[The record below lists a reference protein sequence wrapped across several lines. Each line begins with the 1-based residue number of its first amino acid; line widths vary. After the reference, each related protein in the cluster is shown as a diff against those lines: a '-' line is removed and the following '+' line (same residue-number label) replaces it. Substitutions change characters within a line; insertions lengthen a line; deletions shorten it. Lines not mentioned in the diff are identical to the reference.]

1 MGGPFT
7 GRPRDARTPTVHAL
21 QSRPGSKGY
30 ARPRIDGMV
39 PAMNSP
45 THDKTPGSA
54 AAGPAGAASA
64 GDERTTQD
72 ECARQ
77 MLEAMDATRDAPAE
91 LAGIGADLDT
101 GLAIQQHINQL
112 RLDRGEKPVGFKIGF
127 TNRTIWPL
135 YGVKAPIWAP
145 VWDRTA
151 HAADDGS
158 FDASALVS
166 RLNRPRLEPEIV
178 LGLRAAPA
186 GFDPARGGPTAVT
199 LAELEDAI
207 EWVAHGYELVQSPW
221 PDWKFGAGQAMASQS
236 LHGALIVGPRRR
248 VRQARGLA
256 AALSALTIALHKN
269 EEAEAIARGRGSDVL
284 DGPVQA
290 LGHWLHEARQR
301 PARIE
306 PAAGMM
312 ITTGTLTD
320 AQAVTAGQRWQTRLA
335 DEGGALA
342 TCLDAPL
349 ADLLIRL

>member
-1 MGGPFT
+1 MPKAI
-7 GRPRDARTPTVHAL
+7 DE
-21 QSRPGSKGY
+21 KGY

-39 PAMNSP
+39 PPMNSP
-45 THDKTPGSA
+45 IHDKTPASA
-54 AAGPAGAASA
+54 AAGPASLASA
-64 GDERTTQD
+64 GDDR
-72 ECARQ
+72 AMQ

-101 GLAIQQHINQL
+101 GLAIQQRINQL
-112 RLDRGEKPVGFKIGF
+112 RLDRGEKPAGFKIGF

-145 VWDRTA
+145 VWDSTA
-151 HAADDGS
+151 HAANDGS
-158 FDASALVS
+158 FDASALLS

-186 GFDPARGGPTAVT
+186 GFDPARGAPTDAA

-248 VRQARGLA
+248 VRRSRGLA
-256 AALSALTIALHKN
+256 AALSALTIALEKDDG
-269 EEAEAIARGRGSDVL
+269 AEAIARGRGSDVL

-320 AQAVTAGQRWQTRLA
+320 AQAVTAGQRWQTRLS

-342 TCLDAPL
+342 ACLDAAL
-349 ADLLIRL
+349 ADLRIRL